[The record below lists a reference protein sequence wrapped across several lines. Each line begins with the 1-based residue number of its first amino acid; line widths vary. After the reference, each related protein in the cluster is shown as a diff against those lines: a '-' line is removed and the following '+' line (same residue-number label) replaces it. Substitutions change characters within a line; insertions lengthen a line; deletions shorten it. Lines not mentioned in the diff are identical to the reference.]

1 MRGGLD
7 DQGVVG
13 AEEAHEAGEVL
24 VLTSGGALGESHD
37 GDKLHGF
44 QLSLHG
50 GLGVPHIGAIVLAL
64 MVQGKHPS
72 IIVALLIH
80 GLGQFPEQVHL
91 SGVDGTPD
99 LGLIVIFILV
109 DLLLPVKAGG

>member
-1 MRGGLD
+1 
-7 DQGVVG
+7 
-13 AEEAHEAGEVL
+13 
-24 VLTSGGALGESHD
+24 
-37 GDKLHGF
+37 
-44 QLSLHG
+44 
-50 GLGVPHIGAIVLAL
+50 